1 MNRTSKMNYELVIFD
16 LDGTLLNTSQGIYNS
31 VRYAEKQLDLPA
43 IEDSLLPIFVG
54 PPPAQMY
61 QKLYGLTERE
71 ALRAAQYHREYSRKY
86 GIYEA
91 EIYEGMKE
99 VLEGLKERGLKTA
112 VATLKSQEIAEK
124 ILEHFDLRD
133 YFDVIIGMD
142 KEESLTKADT
152 IQMSREAV
160 GSRGKAVLIGDSRYD
175 QEGAA
180 EAGIDFI
187 GVLYGFGFQSEEE
200 LRGKRYVY
208 RVDQL
213 KDMGI

>member
-1 MNRTSKMNYELVIFD
+1 
-16 LDGTLLNTSQGIYNS
+16 
-31 VRYAEKQLDLPA
+31 
-43 IEDSLLPIFVG
+43 
-54 PPPAQMY
+54 
-61 QKLYGLTERE
+61 
-71 ALRAAQYHREYSRKY
+71 
-86 GIYEA
+86 
-91 EIYEGMKE
+91 
-99 VLEGLKERGLKTA
+99 
-112 VATLKSQEIAEK
+112 
-124 ILEHFDLRD
+124 
-133 YFDVIIGMD
+133 MD

-200 LRGKRYVY
+200 LKGKKYVY
-208 RVDQL
+208 RADQL

>member
-99 VLEGLKERGLKTA
+99 VL
-112 VATLKSQEIAEK
+112 
-124 ILEHFDLRD
+124 
-133 YFDVIIGMD
+133 
-142 KEESLTKADT
+142 
-152 IQMSREAV
+152 
-160 GSRGKAVLIGDSRYD
+160 
-175 QEGAA
+175 
-180 EAGIDFI
+180 
-187 GVLYGFGFQSEEE
+187 
-200 LRGKRYVY
+200 
-208 RVDQL
+208 
-213 KDMGI
+213 